1 MSKSRGNV
9 ANPDDIIRDYGT
21 DTLRLYL
28 MFLGPLEAMKPWNP
42 KGIEGVHRF
51 LRSIWREIV
60 GEDGNLSPK
69 IVAGPEADA
78 ETERLLHATIKKVT
92 EDIEGLRYNT
102 AISQM
107 MIFRNQLQKAST
119 ISRDT
124 VRALLQL
131 LQPLAPHIASELWD
145 RLGERVPIHIA
156 QWPVADESKLVA
168 STVKLVIQV
177 NGKLRSDA
185 MVAPNAAE
193 ADVLA
198 LAKAD
203 PKVAAHLEG
212 KTLRKVIYVPGRIL
226 NLVVG

>member
-1 MSKSRGNV
+1 
-9 ANPDDIIRDYGT
+9 
-21 DTLRLYL
+21 
-28 MFLGPLEAMKPWNP
+28 
-42 KGIEGVHRF
+42 VHRF

-60 GEDGNLSPK
+60 GEDGGLTAK
-69 IVAGPEADA
+69 IVTGPESDA

-107 MIFRNQLQKAST
+107 MIFRNQLQKAPT

-124 VRALLQL
+124 IRTLLQL

-156 QWPVADESKLVA
+156 QWPVADESKLVSA
-168 STVKLVIQV
+168 TVKLVIQV

-185 MVAPNAAE
+185 MVAPDAAE
-193 ADVLA
+193 AEVLA

-203 PKVAAHLEG
+203 PKITPYLEG